1 MNKLCVLA
9 AILLFAV
16 GASAQSAESPSDG
29 SVDAKESKEKKE
41 KKNNKKSEKKETGD
55 ETVKTNSTET
65 KKSKFNLPPEKT
77 NPVIIPKTENQILID
92 GNPDEEAWKTAA
104 VFKDFYQTSPG
115 DNIAPSKPTEV
126 LMMYDEKHLYIAF
139 KCWDE
144 KDKIRATV
152 AKRDEVFGED
162 NVRLWLDTYNDQRR
176 AYVLGFNPLGVQQDG
191 IFTEGQ
197 GADFSVDIVME
208 SKGVIQD
215 WGWTV
220 EVKIPFKSI
229 RYVAGKGKFWGFNA
243 ARNIDRFNDEFDQWL
258 PDDRDVSGF
267 LIKHG
272 KIGGIDEIKYERT
285 LEVVPSVTIS
295 ETGTRV
301 RTLPLSVL
309 RPNQYD
315 PVSNPYGLQD
325 PGRFVNDS
333 IKPQLGVTMKYT
345 ISPNVTLDAA
355 INPDFAEIES
365 DAPVVTANQRFP
377 IYFSEKRPFF
387 LEGKEIFETPLNPFY
402 SRTIIDPDAAAKLTG
417 KIGKNSFGFLV
428 ASDNDP
434 GNFGTDA
441 LERLQDCRNRR
452 DLNPN
457 IVCGSEEFFEKNATF
472 AVLRLKRDI
481 GKENNVG
488 FFATARTFP
497 QDRNFVGGFDGSFKL
512 NPRTLM
518 TFQVLGT
525 HSRNTFYSEK
535 PIDNDYDYRT
545 GNGIGYYWSMDYTTD
560 THGWFAEAYGRSSN
574 YLTQSGFTSRTN
586 TNRAFFINRLST
598 KSKPTE
604 TLIRLNTNQFA
615 RINYDWRGRMQGGV
629 VGGSANFNLQG
640 NLFVSGESGLQ
651 FEKIYEDEFGR
662 VIDPETGRT
671 NNFVGEPTRSAKQP
685 YFSVNASKTFSKKLS
700 AYGFVGSIFN
710 ALDFDFGAGPRYM
723 RASPAFRRYINSP
736 EYIEY
741 IRLLGLGLATPDDAP
756 PQPALDPGSGWQFD
770 LNLGGEYKP
779 IDPLRISVDYTKSRL
794 RRNDT
799 NGIAFDTN
807 IFSLRSTY
815 QFTRF
820 LFTRLRVDYDTLTRN
835 TGGQFLF
842 GWNPNP
848 GTAFYVGY
856 NDSFA
861 YNGYSNLSGQFEP
874 GFGRSSR
881 TFFIRASYLF
891 RKSF

>member
-1 MNKLCVLA
+1 MNKLCVLT

-16 GASAQSAESPSDG
+16 CVSAQSSNSSSGGNGD
-29 SVDAKESKEKKE
+29 VKESKEIKENKETGKKE
-41 KKNNKKSEKKETGD
+41 KE
-55 ETVKTNSTET
+55 NSATET
-65 KKSKFNLPPEKT
+65 AKVKPDEPKKSKFNLPPEKA
-77 NPVIIPKTENQILID
+77 NPVIVPKIESPITID

-104 VFKDFYQTSPG
+104 VFKDFYQTGPG

-126 LMMYDEKHLYIAF
+126 LMMYDEKHLYVAF

-162 NVRLWLDTYNDQRR
+162 NVRMWLDTYNDQRR

-191 IFTEGQ
+191 IYTEGQ

-208 SKGVIQD
+208 SKGIIQD

-229 RYVAGKGKFWGFNA
+229 RYTAGKGKFWGFNV

-258 PDDRDVSGF
+258 PDDRNVSGF

-285 LEVVPSVTIS
+285 LEIVPSITVS
-295 ETGTRV
+295 ETGSRKRTIPLRV
-301 RTLPLSVL
+301 LG
-309 RPNQYD
+309 
-315 PVSNPYGLQD
+315 SNPFHPIFNPNGLQD
-325 PGRFVNDS
+325 PGRFVNDP
-333 IKPQLGVTMKYT
+333 IKPQFGVTMKYT
-345 ISPNVTLDAA
+345 LSPNVTLDAA

-377 IYFSEKRPFF
+377 IYFQEKRPFF

-402 SRTIIDPDAAAKLTG
+402 SRTIVDPDVAAKLTG
-417 KIGKNSFGFLV
+417 KVGRNSFGFLV

-452 DLNPN
+452 ELDES
-457 IVCGSEEFFEKNATF
+457 IVCGSEEFYEKNATF
-472 AVLRLKRDI
+472 AVLRLKRDVGSSSNI
-481 GKENNVG
+481 G
-488 FFATARTFP
+488 FFATARMFP
-497 QDRNFVGGFDGSFKL
+497 KDRNFVGGLDGSFKL

-518 TFQVLGT
+518 TFQFLGT
-525 HSRNTFYSEK
+525 HSRNIFYSGNPSE
-535 PIDNDYDYRT
+535 NDYDYRT
-545 GNGIGYYWSMDYTTD
+545 GNGAGYYWSLDYTTD
-560 THGWFAEAYGRSSN
+560 SHGWFAEVYGRSSN
-574 YLTQSGFTSRTN
+574 YLTQAGFTNRTD

-598 KSKPTE
+598 KSKPKSA
-604 TLIRLNTNQFA
+604 LIRLNSSQFG
-615 RINYDWRGRMQGGV
+615 RVNYDWKGRLQNGL
-629 VGGSANFNLQG
+629 VGGSANLSLQG
-640 NLFVSGESGLQ
+640 SLFVSGEGGML
-651 FEKIYEDEFGR
+651 FEKIYEDEFGQI
-662 VIDPETGRT
+662 IDPLTGRT
-671 NNFVGEPTRSAKQP
+671 NNFVGAPERSAKQP
-685 YFSVNASKTFSKKLS
+685 YFSLNFSKTFSKKFYG
-700 AYGFVGSIFN
+700 YGFVGSIFN
-710 ALDFDFGAGPRYM
+710 AFDFDFGAGPRYG
-723 RASPAFRRYINSP
+723 RVSPAYLEFL
-736 EYIEY
+736 
-741 IRLLGLGLATPDDAP
+741 RLYRLGLATPDDEP
-756 PQPALDPGSGWQFD
+756 TLDPGKGWQFD
-770 LNLGGEYKP
+770 MNVGGEYKP
-779 IDPLRISVDYTKSRL
+779 IDPLRISLDYTKSRL
-794 RRNDT
+794 KRNDT
-799 NGIAFDTN
+799 GGVAFDTN

-820 LFTRLRVDYDTLTRN
+820 LFTRLRVDYDTLTNN

-861 YNGYSNLSGQFEP
+861 YNGYSRLSGQFDP
-874 GFGRSSR
+874 GFERSSR

>member
-1 MNKLCVLA
+1 MNKICVLA

-16 GASAQSAESPSDG
+16 CVSAQTSNSSSGDG
-29 SVDAKESKEKKE
+29 GDGKESKELVENKEPKDTKKT
-41 KKNNKKSEKKETGD
+41 KKETSANKTKKANSA
-55 ETVKTNSTET
+55 ETV
-65 KKSKFNLPPEKT
+65 KSKFNLPPEKA
-77 NPVIIPKTENQILID
+77 NPVTIPKIDSQIVID
-92 GNPDEEAWKTAA
+92 GNPDEEIWKSAA
-104 VFKDFYQTSPG
+104 VFKDFYQTGPG

-126 LMMYDEKHLYIAF
+126 LMMYDEKHLYVAF

-162 NVRLWLDTYNDQRR
+162 NVRMWLDTYNDQRR

-191 IFTEGQ
+191 IYTEGQ

-208 SKGVIQD
+208 SKGIIQD

-220 EVKIPFKSI
+220 EVKIPFKSL
-229 RYVAGKGKFWGFNA
+229 RYVAGKGKMWGFNA
-243 ARNIDRFNDEFDQWL
+243 ARNIDRLNDEFDQWL
-258 PDDRDVSGF
+258 PDDRNVSGF

-272 KIGGIDEIKYERT
+272 KIRGIDDIKYERT
-285 LEVVPSVTIS
+285 LEIVPSITVS
-295 ETGTRV
+295 ETGSRK
-301 RTLPLSVL
+301 RTIPLSVL
-309 RPNQYD
+309 S
-315 PVSNPYGLQD
+315 SNPYHPIFNTEGLKD
-325 PGRFVNDS
+325 PGRFVNDP

-345 ISPNVTLDAA
+345 LSPNVTLDAA

-402 SRTIIDPDAAAKLTG
+402 SRTIVDPDVAAKLTG
-417 KIGKNSFGFLV
+417 KVGKNSFGFLV

-452 DLNPN
+452 EFDPTV
-457 IVCGSEEFFEKNATF
+457 VCGSEEFFEKNATF

-481 GKENNVG
+481 GKENNIG

-497 QDRNFVGGFDGSFKL
+497 KDRNFVGGFDGSFKL

-535 PIDNDYDYRT
+535 PTDNDYDYRT
-545 GNGIGYYWSMDYTTD
+545 GNGIGYYWSLDYTTD
-560 THGWFAEAYGRSSN
+560 SHGWFAEAFGRSSN
-574 YLTQSGFTSRTN
+574 YLTQSGFTNRTN
-586 TNRAFFINRLST
+586 TNRLFFANRLST
-598 KSKPTE
+598 KSKPKAA
-604 TLIRLNTNQFA
+604 LIRLNSNQFA
-615 RINYDWRGRMQGGV
+615 RYTYDWKGRMQNGL
-629 VGGSANFNLQG
+629 VGGNANLSLQG
-640 NLFVSGESGLQ
+640 NLYIYAESGML
-651 FEKIYEDEFGR
+651 FEKIYEDEFGQI
-662 VIDPETGRT
+662 VDPLTGRT
-671 NNFVGEPTRSAKQP
+671 NAFVGAPDRSAKQP
-685 YFSVNASKTFSKKLS
+685 YFSTNFSKTFSKKFY

-710 ALDFDFGAGPRYM
+710 AFDFDFGAGRYD
-723 RASPAFRRYINSP
+723 RVSPAYLEFLRKYR
-736 EYIEY
+736 
-741 IRLLGLGLATPDDAP
+741 LGLATTADI
-756 PQPALDPGSGWQFD
+756 PALDPGKGWQFD
-770 LNLGGEYKP
+770 ANLGGEYKP
-779 IDPLRISVDYTKSRL
+779 IDPFRISLDYTKSRL
-794 RRNDT
+794 KRNDT
-799 NGIAFDTN
+799 DRVAYDTN

-820 LFTRLRVDYDTLTRN
+820 LFTRLRVDYDTLSKN

-861 YNGYSNLSGQFEP
+861 YNGYSRLSGQFDP
-874 GFGRSSR
+874 GFERNSR

-891 RKSF
+891 RKSL